1 MDEQNIFTPFDEMV
15 QTKELQMLKTLIPYL
30 PSPKQKQIIYLINFL
45 QFRKAIDVIENPPA
59 ALCAAEVNSGNDTF
73 TAILNALRKYC
84 SNKEQ
89 ETIDT
94 IINLLCIVDNYDTLL
109 T

>member
-1 MDEQNIFTPFDEMV
+1 MDEQNMFTPFDEMV

-30 PSPKQKQIIYLINFL
+30 PSQKQKQIIYLINYL
-45 QFRKAIDVIENPPA
+45 QFKNAMQVIENPPA
-59 ALCAAEVNSGNDTF
+59 SLCAAEVGSGNETL
-73 TAILNALRKYC
+73 TAVLNALKKYC
-84 SNKEQ
+84 SPKEQ

-94 IINLLCIVDNYDTLL
+94 ITNLLCIVENYDTLL